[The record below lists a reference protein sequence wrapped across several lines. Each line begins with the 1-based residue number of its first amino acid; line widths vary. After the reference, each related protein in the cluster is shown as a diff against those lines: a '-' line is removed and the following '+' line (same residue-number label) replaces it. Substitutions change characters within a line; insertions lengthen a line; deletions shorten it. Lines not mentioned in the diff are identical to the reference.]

1 MAINLGSLVDKISVV
16 GTEKIPCS
24 GSGNPSLTPNLI
36 RTFITPFVTPEQLGA
51 VGDGSTNDQSAIQN
65 AINTG
70 FPVLFGAKNYR
81 VNSTLTLPSSA
92 KLEGC
97 GESTVIS
104 TTSNI
109 SVITIAGKKCQVSD
123 LTVLGN
129 DTGAAQIGIN
139 ITGNAGLTLDYTS
152 NVLSNVKFR
161 DLNLAGLYVTNVLGT
176 TGSLHQGA
184 VYAVNCLAE
193 SCTNGF
199 YFDNRAEYNSLS
211 NCVAYACATGVRILA
226 GNVGF
231 YGGQIVDGTTGVVFA
246 TGSNDGKCVFD
257 GVRINHNAVAVSSG
271 AVTLG
276 SRFIGCQMIANGSVT
291 ITAAA
296 THEFI
301 GCQIGN
307 ATLTITNSPATKFIN
322 CRFQTATT
330 LTITGTAPKFFGC
343 TWDTGIPAGVTN
355 TIEGGVTYV
364 SILTPAQLTVNT
376 DNYAP
381 TGGSSAHTIRIDS
394 SGVIDLT
401 GLSLSQVDGRELN
414 LVNIGANN
422 IVLKNDVTSTAANRF
437 LFGADFTLLPNAM
450 VRLNYD
456 GTSARWRK
464 VS

>member
-1 MAINLGSLVDKISVV
+1 MSYSLISNGEAGSSVR
-16 GTEKIPCS
+16 GKL
-24 GSGNPSLTPNLI
+24 NNM
-36 RTFITPFVTPEQLGA
+36 FNYVTPELFGA
-51 VGDGSTNDQSAIQN
+51 VGDGSTNDAVAIQ
-65 AINTG
+65 AAVDSG
-70 FPVLFGAKNYR
+70 KPVYFDSKNYR
-81 VNSTLTLPSSA
+81 VNSTITLTSNI
-92 KLEGC
+92 KLFGN
-97 GESTVIS
+97 GEASIIS

-109 SVITIAGKKCQVSD
+109 SIITIQGKKCSISD
-123 LTVLGN
+123 LTLLGN
-129 DTGAAQIGIN
+129 DSGAAQIGIN
-139 ITGNAGLTLDYTS
+139 ITGNGGLTLDYTS
-152 NVLSNVKFR
+152 NVLYNVRFR
-161 DLNLAGLYVTNVLGT
+161 DLNFAGLYVTLVLGT

-199 YFDNRAEYNSLS
+199 YFDNRGEYNSLS

-231 YGGQIVDGTTGVVFA
+231 YGGHIVDGTTGVVFA

-257 GVRINHNAVAVSSG
+257 GVRINHNAVAVSSST
-271 AVTLG
+271 VTLG

-291 ITAAA
+291 ISAAA
-296 THEFI
+296 SHEFV

-355 TIEGGVTYV
+355 TLEGGFTYV

-414 LVNIGANN
+414 LVNVGANN

-456 GTSARWRK
+456 GTSSRWRK
-464 VS
+464 IS